1 MSNKTEHF
9 PTDMRE
15 DSTEIVNPNRQLETG
30 MRQDINSNTQID
42 KEGYYSILYNS
53 IKIKQYFCTISSYSQ
68 LI

>member
-15 DSTEIVNPNRQLETG
+15 DSTENVNPNKQLETG
-30 MRQDINSNTQID
+30 MRQDINSNTLID

>member
-9 PTDMRE
+9 PRDMRE
-15 DSTEIVNPNRQLETG
+15 DSTEIVNPNKQQETD
-30 MRQDINSNTQID
+30 MREDINSNTQID

-68 LI
+68 LT

>member
-15 DSTEIVNPNRQLETG
+15 GSTEIVNPNRQLETG

-53 IKIKQYFCTISSYSQ
+53 ITRSPGALCRAVFCF
-68 LI
+68 